1 MYKNRNE
8 EYISIA
14 DLMGGFVAVLLL
26 LLVSSLLRDT
36 RDPATIAVTE
46 LKNAIVRK
54 GLTSKIDISVED
66 KYLTFRDRED
76 YTLFEQSSACINKSL
91 FVELGED
98 FKTSIQ
104 TFLKSKGSLIF
115 IEGHADANP
124 VKAPVTDCLKHCGCY
139 DDNLT
144 LSTLRARA
152 FREFLIDGLPP
163 ELAKNVAIAGFGAE
177 HLLEGVSPNDSK
189 NRRVELRFVSQ
200 PQQYSFK

>member
-1 MYKNRNE
+1 MHKNKNE

-46 LKNAIVRK
+46 LKNAITRK

-76 YTLFEQSSACINKSL
+76 YTLFEQSSACINKGL
-91 FVELGED
+91 FLELGDD

-104 TFLKSKGSLIF
+104 TFLNSEGSLIF

-144 LSTLRARA
+144 LSALRARA
-152 FREFLIDGLPP
+152 FREFLIDGLPH
-163 ELAKNVAIAGFGAE
+163 ELAKNVVIAGFGAE
-177 HLLEGVSPNDSK
+177 HLLEGISPKDSR

-200 PQQYSFK
+200 PQHYNFK